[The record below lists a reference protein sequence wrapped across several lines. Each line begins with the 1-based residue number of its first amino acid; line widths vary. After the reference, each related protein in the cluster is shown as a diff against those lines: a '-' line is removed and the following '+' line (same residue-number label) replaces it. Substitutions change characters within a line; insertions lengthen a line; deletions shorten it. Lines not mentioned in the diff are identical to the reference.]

1 MFPDDLK
8 PLKVA
13 PIIDWYEGTAYTF
26 SEDRAW
32 IMTIDFDATQPP
44 RDEDKKWV
52 EHQGRGVVKY
62 WQWTKAGGWEK
73 PVIVGTV
80 ANHAGRVALVRH
92 SRDTWYLFVCE
103 GKASDGL
110 PGALDL
116 SCSSTLK
123 YFKSTDA
130 GKTWGVLQ
138 DTGVPAHAYWSSVSF
153 ARYGD
158 NYYVFV
164 STDGNTQISFTRNL
178 EKFPSEHATTKNG
191 GGRQVAASL
200 TGRSCTKAR

>member
-1 MFPDDLK
+1 
-8 PLKVA
+8 
-13 PIIDWYEGTAYTF
+13 
-26 SEDRAW
+26 
-32 IMTIDFDATQPP
+32 MTIDFDATQPP

-52 EHQGRGVVKY
+52 QHQGRGVVKY

-80 ANHAGRVALVRH
+80 ANHAGRVALVRQ

-103 GKASDGL
+103 GKASDNC
-110 PGALDL
+110 AVH
-116 SCSSTLK
+116 SFSSTLK

-130 GKTWGVLQ
+130 GKTWGALQ
-138 DTGVPAHAYWSSVSF
+138 DTGVPAHAIRSSVSF

-164 STDGNTQISFTRNL
+164 SAGENTQISFTRDI
-178 EKFPSEHATTKNG
+178 EKFPKGEHATRTVAVGMWMKPHG
-191 GGRQVAASL
+191 TLLHQSATDFHGRRRHRL
-200 TGRSCTKAR
+200 Y